1 MVALLRGGS
10 EEGRATAAEALG
22 NLKAA
27 SDSNTAA
34 LAMRNL
40 AAINKEAASL
50 MVAAGAILLQGDC
63 AGLRD
68 ARLDRV
74 VTDHEVPQRRGGV
87 RLALI

>member
-50 MVAAGAILLQGDC
+50 MVAAGAILVLVELLLVELRRLGRGQG
-63 AGLRD
+63 
-68 ARLDRV
+68 
-74 VTDHEVPQRRGGV
+74 ERRNGDGEP
-87 RLALI
+87 RSW